1 LEYEGLKMAICVS
14 LAPGSVFAG
23 TTTTKVMS
31 GANSSSTS
39 GTGGVALVRPAFWA
53 ADAVYTTGGYTC
65 SAGAYLLLTPSEVQA
80 ISSTPFVASPDH
92 YAAVTAIFGAALTVL
107 CVVWGV
113 KKVLYLLNQH
123 TDS

>member
-14 LAPGSVFAG
+14 VAPGRVFSS
-23 TTTTKVMS
+23 TTTTIIYS
-31 GANSSSTS
+31 GASSSSTS
-39 GTGGVALVRPAFWA
+39 GSGGVPLAKPAFWA
-53 ADAVYTTGGYTC
+53 ADAVYTSGGYTC

-123 TDS
+123 AES